1 MMILENEVIKIL
13 KKEMPQLEKIVKW
26 DGMYDGVAKLIVKKV
41 KEEITNA

>member
-1 MMILENEVIKIL
+1 MMILENEVVQIL
-13 KKEMPQLEKIVKW
+13 KEEMPQLEKIVKW